1 MKDPEFKYSD
11 LHCHPNLKSY
21 GHSFDSGKSSHR
33 SDAWF
38 GRPPTFFA
46 KLLNVLLGLTRFN
59 QSDLTTMSR
68 GGANLVFVSLY
79 PFEKGFFINAAGR
92 GGFSAYLSNLITGI
106 GFNRI
111 RDIQTHGDYFAD
123 LEKEYSHF
131 LENKRQIYVG
141 GDEKR
146 WRPVESESDLKEGIE
161 KAKEIL
167 VCFSIEGAHV
177 FNTGL
182 GPFGRTT
189 KETEVLENVRKV
201 KNWKYPPVYI
211 TFAHNFFNDL
221 CGHARSL
228 EPIEKFVDQSQGL
241 DTGFT
246 PLGYRVL
253 DELLSN
259 KNGRPILVDLKHMS
273 LRSRKEYFDH
283 VTRGAKENLPPTLVS
298 HGAVNG
304 MTWGEGKSK
313 YPDRSED
320 FYRSDIN
327 FYDEEI
333 ELIGASGGLFAVQFD
348 ARRIAR
354 FDLVKKNWGDLF
366 GEDDMQRAVNA
377 IWLQLKHIAIVLDQN
392 RLFSWG
398 TTCIGSDYD
407 GTIDPLPGVWTAAQ
421 FPGLSD
427 GIQRKAEE
435 FLKGPNPIRQERNK
449 SITSKEIADRF
460 FFQNTVEFL
469 QRYYQL

>member
-1 MKDPEFKYSD
+1 MNRDDFKYAD

-21 GHSFDSGKSSHR
+21 GHSFDRGKSKPR

-38 GRPPTFFA
+38 GKGPVFFS

-68 GGANLVFVSLY
+68 GGAKLVFVSLY
-79 PFEKGFFINAAGR
+79 PFEKGFFINAAG
-92 GGFSAYLSNLITGI
+92 GGKLSAFLSNLITGI

-111 RDIQTHGDYFAD
+111 RDIQTHSDYFND
-123 LEKEYSHF
+123 LEGEYSHF
-131 LENKRQIYVG
+131 LGNKRQAEVRG
-141 GDEKR
+141 VLKR
-146 WRPVESESDLKEGIE
+146 VRPIESETDLQNGMKDPNE
-161 KAKEIL
+161 L
-167 VCFSIEGAHV
+167 LLCFSIEGAHV

-182 GPFGRTT
+182 GTYGRVVR
-189 KETEVLENVRKV
+189 ESEVLENVRKV

-211 TFAHNFFNDL
+211 TFAHNFYNDL

-241 DTGFT
+241 DSGFT
-246 PLGYRVL
+246 ALGYRVL

-259 KNGRPILVDLKHMS
+259 KNGRPILIDLKHMS
-273 LRSRKEYFDH
+273 LKSRKEYFDYLTKDH
-283 VTRGAKENLPPTLVS
+283 ADNLPPTLVS

-304 MTWGEGKSK
+304 MKWKEETGLDSI
-313 YPDRSED
+313 DD

-333 ELIGASGGLFAVQFD
+333 EFIGASGGLFAVQFD

-354 FDLVKKNWGDLF
+354 FDLVKKGGRDLF
-366 GEDDMQRAVNA
+366 GQDDMERAVNA
-377 IWLQLKHIAIVLDQN
+377 IWLQLEHIALVLDQ
-392 RLFSWG
+392 RGLFSWG
-398 TTCIGSDYD
+398 FACIGSDYD
-407 GTIDPLPGVWTAAQ
+407 GTIDPLPGVWAAAQ
-421 FPGLSD
+421 FPRLSA

-435 FLKGPNPIRQERNK
+435 FLSGHNSMGLEMNR
-449 SITSKEIADRF
+449 SISSKEITDRF
-460 FFQNTVEFL
+460 FFQNALEFL
-469 QRYYQL
+469 QRYYRL

>member
-1 MKDPEFKYSD
+1 MKGPDFKYAD

-21 GHSFDSGKSSHR
+21 GHSFDRGKSSPR
-33 SDAWF
+33 SDAWH
-38 GRPPTFFA
+38 GSPPKFFS

-59 QSDLTTMSR
+59 QSDLTTMSH
-68 GGANLVFVSLY
+68 GGAKLVFVSLY
-79 PFEKGFFINAAGR
+79 PFEKGFFINAAG
-92 GGFSAYLSNLITGI
+92 GGGLSAFLSNLITGI

-111 RDIQTHGDYFAD
+111 RDIQTHCDYFVD
-123 LEKEYSHF
+123 LEKEYFHF
-131 LENKRQIYVG
+131 LGTKRQASISG
-141 GDEKR
+141 NLKG
-146 WRPVESESDLKEGIE
+146 WRPVESESDLRGGIDE
-161 KAKEIL
+161 PNNIL

-182 GPFGRTT
+182 KSFGRTAS
-189 KETEVLENVRKV
+189 ESEVLENVRRV
-201 KNWKYPPVYI
+201 KNWRYPPVYI

-241 DTGFT
+241 DAGFT

-253 DELLSN
+253 EELLSN
-259 KNGRPILVDLKHMS
+259 ENGRPILIDLKHMS
-273 LRSRKEYFDH
+273 LRSRKEYFDF
-283 VTRGAKENLPPTLVS
+283 VTKNSNNLPPTLVS

-304 MTWGEGKSK
+304 MTWGEGKGT
-313 YPDRSED
+313 DNSED

-333 ELIGASGGLFAVQFD
+333 EYIGASGGLFAVQFD

-354 FDLVKKNWGDLF
+354 FDLVKKRWGDLF
-366 GEDDMQRAVNA
+366 GEDDMERAVNA
-377 IWLQLKHIAIVLDQN
+377 IWLQLKHIAIVLD
-392 RLFSWG
+392 RKDLFGWG
-398 TTCIGSDYD
+398 STCIGSDYD

-421 FPGLSD
+421 FPRLSD

-435 FLKGPNPIRQERNK
+435 FLRGPNPMRQEKNRLI
-449 SITSKEIADRF
+449 SSKEIADRF
-460 FFQNTVEFL
+460 FHQNTIEFL

>member
-1 MKDPEFKYSD
+1 MKVPDFKYAD

-21 GHSFDSGKSSHR
+21 GHSFDRGKSSPR

-38 GRPPTFFA
+38 GRPPTLFA

-59 QSDLTTMSR
+59 QSDLTTMSL

-79 PFEKGFFINAAGR
+79 PFEKGFFINAAGG

-106 GFNRI
+106 GFKRV
-111 RDIQTHGDYFAD
+111 RDIQTHSDYFAD

-131 LENKRQIYVG
+131 LGNKRQINVG
-141 GDEKR
+141 GDQKG
-146 WRPVESESDLKEGIE
+146 WRPIASDSDLREGIE
-161 KAKEIL
+161 DAKEIL

-228 EPIEKFVDQSQGL
+228 EPIEKFVDQAPGL
-241 DTGFT
+241 NKGIT

-273 LRSRKEYFDH
+273 LRSRKEYFDYLTH
-283 VTRGAKENLPPTLVS
+283 SNILLPTIVS

-304 MTWGEGKSK
+304 MTWGEGKSTGL
-313 YPDRSED
+313 DGSED

-354 FDLVKKNWGDLF
+354 FDLVKKGWGDLF
-366 GEDDMQRAVNA
+366 GEDNMERAANA
-377 IWLQLKHIAIVLDQN
+377 IWLQLKQIATVLDQKGF
-392 RLFSWG
+392 FSWG
-398 TTCIGSDYD
+398 TSCIGSDYD

-421 FPGLSD
+421 FPKLYR
-427 GIQRKAEE
+427 GIQTKAEE
-435 FLKGPNPIRQERNK
+435 FLSGPNPLSQRKNRTI
-449 SITSKEIADRF
+449 SSKEVADRF
-460 FFQNTVEFL
+460 FFHNTIEFL